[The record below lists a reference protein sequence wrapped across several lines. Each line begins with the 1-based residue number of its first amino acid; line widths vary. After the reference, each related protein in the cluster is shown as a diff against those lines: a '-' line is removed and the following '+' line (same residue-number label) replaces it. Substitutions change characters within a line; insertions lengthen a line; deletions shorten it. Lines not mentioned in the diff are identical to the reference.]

1 MFVLGWNMMRS
12 LLQEPVVGSP
22 ARRTVKVRASSPADV
37 PRDVTPP
44 LATVSTVDGV
54 KTIIQMTISGAA
66 RPVRQV
72 GGDINVNI
80 HADVVFSA
88 PDRVTL

>member
-1 MFVLGWNMMRS
+1 MSS

-44 LATVSTVDGV
+44 LASVSTADDV
-54 KTIIQMTISGAA
+54 KTIIQMVIGGSA

-72 GGDINVNI
+72 GGDITDNI
-80 HADVVFSA
+80 HVIK
-88 PDRVTL
+88 

>member
-1 MFVLGWNMMRS
+1 MMRS
-12 LLQEPVVGSP
+12 LLQEPVVDSP

-72 GGDINVNI
+72 GGKTNVII
-80 HADVVFSA
+80 HVA
-88 PDRVTL
+88 